1 MGSEFLTY
9 LRLGMNHIADLRGYD
24 HILFV
29 AALTLAYRPAEWR
42 RLLVLVTA
50 FTVGHSI
57 TLALAT
63 LGLVRFPSAYVEAS
77 IAATI
82 VISSAVAVWY
92 ALRAEGGPPGP
103 PQVDAPGGASSAMV
117 SARGQSLRYILAA
130 TFGLIHGL
138 GFSTFLRSLLGAEDS
153 LLVPLLSFNIGLEA
167 GQLLIVSIVLLLGAL
182 VERYLRITRRDWVLM
197 IGSAIAAL
205 GCSMLLQRLLPVS

>member
-42 RLLVLVTA
+42 RLLILVTA
-50 FTVGHSI
+50 FTVGHSV

-63 LGLVRFPSAYVEAS
+63 LGLVHIPGAIIEAS

-82 VISSAVAVWY
+82 VVSSIVAVVL
-92 ALRAEGGPPGP
+92 ALKTVPDERGSTVRHSAE
-103 PQVDAPGGASSAMV
+103 VTGA
-117 SARGQSLRYILAA
+117 GQRLRYVLAA
-130 TFGLIHGL
+130 LFGLIHGL
-138 GFSTFLRSLLGAEDS
+138 GFSTFLRSLLGAEES
-153 LLVPLLSFNIGLEA
+153 LLVPLLAFNIGLEA
-167 GQLLIVSIVLLLGAL
+167 GQLLIVTLVLLLGAV
-182 VERYLRITRRDWVLM
+182 VERFLLVTRRDWILM
-197 IGSAIAAL
+197 AGSAIAAL
-205 GCSMLLQRLLPVS
+205 GLSMLLQRVVPTS